1 MRVFYVE
8 ASDNVK
14 TGKIPVSYIEEA
26 TCPQVCPL
34 KKAGCYAELGPSST
48 QWKKADKVETSISF
62 EEYLTRIKKIERGRL
77 HRYGVAGDL
86 PGFGNRLD
94 QDLLLELAKANAGR
108 QGFLYTHKP
117 LWHDGEREAIQ
128 EANARGL
135 TINLSADTLQEADR
149 KVNYGVAP
157 VVVIIPSDPAL
168 WPSQTPEGR
177 RIVVCPATTHGKTCL
192 ECRLC
197 AVPARSYIIGLAAH
211 GVRKKRVE
219 ALCKA

>member
-8 ASDNVK
+8 ASGNAK

-34 KKAGCYAELGPSST
+34 KKAGCYAEMGHSLI
-48 QWKKADKVETSISF
+48 QWKRTEKEGTSISF
-62 EEYLTRIKKIERGRL
+62 EEYLAKIRKIERGRL

-94 QDLLLELAKANAGR
+94 IDMLGQLVKANAGR
-108 QGFLYTHKP
+108 QGFVYTHKP
-117 LWHDGEREAIQ
+117 LWHDGEVEAVQ
-128 EANARGL
+128 EANAKGF
-135 TINLSADTLQEADR
+135 TTNLSADTLQEADR
-149 KVNYGVAP
+149 KAAYAIAP
-157 VVVIIPSDPAL
+157 VVVILPSDPAS
-168 WPSQTPEGR
+168 WSSQTPQGR

-197 AVPARSYIIGLAAH
+197 YIKDRTFIVGFPSHGTRKKLVDKLAA
-211 GVRKKRVE
+211 G
-219 ALCKA
+219 